1 MEARKIGNPLFV
13 FHNEILLLAFNSCVY
28 CTTCYNK
35 CGRIGT
41 KWLFFFIFIDKKL
54 ANRISYQIW
63 YKRFFQGKFGGG
75 GGGGS
80 KSTKGVHIR
89 RWIWTGRIRIW
100 TGVQIRGE
108 SKLNLLRHRS
118 SCGRSFLPR
127 RGICKPTS
135 RHLNQTKYHRNF
147 FIEWSQNFFL
157 QCSPKIGFIQYC
169 PILFHFSAPL

>member
-75 GGGGS
+75 GS
-80 KSTKGVHIR
+80 KSAKGVHIR

-100 TGVQIRGE
+100 TGVQIRGG

-147 FIEWSQNFFL
+147 LSTEVKIIKNFFFAVL
-157 QCSPKIGFIQYC
+157 PQNRPDL
-169 PILFHFSAPL
+169 ILSYIFPF

>member
-28 CTTCYNK
+28 STTCYNAAELERNS
-35 CGRIGT
+35 CFSLSIST
-41 KWLFFFIFIDKKL
+41 KSLQIELVTKYDTNDFFKESL
-54 ANRISYQIW
+54 V
-63 YKRFFQGKFGGG
+63 GV

-147 FIEWSQNFFL
+147 FIDWSQNFFL
-157 QCSPKIGFIQYC
+157 
-169 PILFHFSAPL
+169 

>member
-13 FHNEILLLAFNSCVY
+13 FHNEILLLAFNSCIY
-28 CTTCYNK
+28 CTTCYHK

-41 KWLFFFIFIDKKL
+41 KLLFFFIFIDKKL

-75 GGGGS
+75 GS
-80 KSTKGVHIR
+80 KSAKGVHIR

-108 SKLNLLRHRS
+108 SKLNLLRNRS

-127 RGICKPTS
+127 RGICKPSS

-147 FIEWSQNFFL
+147 LSTEVKIIKKFFL
-157 QCSPKIGFIQYC
+157 QCSPKIGLI
-169 PILFHFSAPL
+169 